1 MAILSVALLILSTSH
16 FVVGEKCYGLALEG
30 GGTRGAYESG
40 ALLALTEF
48 LPVAETSYRIIS
60 GISIGAINA
69 CSCAGFEVGDERNMA
84 LHVQGT
90 WNGITS
96 RKIIYSIWRGDLFWA
111 LFFRPA
117 AINNAAELKYIQER
131 TGDQIK
137 RNISVA
143 ATNYNTSIYTN
154 FNETLGPEYLPT
166 ACFASGAFPGAFPPV
181 WFLDEWWCDG
191 AVTANLNAFIA
202 VDRCREYGFEDKD
215 IVMDLL
221 YDETSGGPPDLKV
234 SNTRELMNRIVRVQK
249 FFTTF
254 WYISQTM
261 NNFPDVDFRYMVVPT
276 QPLPFPLS
284 LDQKSIQFEISLGY
298 NDTVNLIKLQKGER
312 DDLKEKRRNEFL
324 LKFKN

>member
-1 MAILSVALLILSTSH
+1 MATLKIALLILSTSLQ
-16 FVVGEKCYGLALEG
+16 VAGEKCYGLSLEG

-48 LPVAETSYRIIS
+48 LPAAETSYRIIS

-84 LHVQGT
+84 LHVLGT

-96 RKIIYSIWRGDLFWA
+96 RKIIYSFWTGDIFWA

-117 AINNAAELKYIQER
+117 AINNAAELKYIEER
-131 TGDQIK
+131 TGNEIK

-143 ATNYNTSIYTN
+143 ATNYNTSVYTN

-166 ACFASGAFPGAFPPV
+166 ACFASGAYPGAFPPV
-181 WFLDEWWCDG
+181 YFQNDWWCDG

-221 YDETSGGPPDLKV
+221 YDEPWGGPDDLKV
-234 SNTRELMNRIVRVQK
+234 NNTRQLMNRILTVQK

-261 NNFPDVDFRYMVVPT
+261 NNFPEVDFRFMVMPT
-276 QPLPFPLS
+276 KPLPFPLS
-284 LDQKSIQFEISLGY
+284 LDQKSIQYEISLGY
-298 NDTVNLIKLQKGER
+298 NDTVDLIKMRKGER
-312 DDLKEKRRNEFL
+312 NDLRKMRENNFL
-324 LKFKN
+324 LKLKN